1 MNNFTNFNEIIK
13 HNKNLLYVNHNK
25 KRLINKSASMPFK
38 VKKEAETDITKT
50 SLTSEALAEL
60 QTQNE
65 IIEDQSM
72 YLLLEKEE
80 EPSINES
87 KLAKKMIKS
96 STYLNYLLS
105 NEPLNSTKP
114 SEFEQ
119 IDNEIEMDNYVR
131 LPINLEIETTS
142 FQQPPQT
149 TDYTNKQLI
158 TEEQFNQAFIQNVN
172 RSLFI
177 TIFNLKYEIY
187 NIRMPINCY

>member
-1 MNNFTNFNEIIK
+1 
-13 HNKNLLYVNHNK
+13 
-25 KRLINKSASMPFK
+25 MPFK

-65 IIEDQSM
+65 IVEDQSM
-72 YLLLEKEE
+72 YLLLEEE
-80 EPSINES
+80 DKEPSIANEN

-142 FQQPPQT
+142 FQPPPQT

-172 RSLFI
+172 RSLFYYY
-177 TIFNLKYEIY
+177 L
-187 NIRMPINCY
+187 

>member
-1 MNNFTNFNEIIK
+1 
-13 HNKNLLYVNHNK
+13 
-25 KRLINKSASMPFK
+25 MPFK
-38 VKKEAETDITKT
+38 VKKELERADITKT

-60 QTQNE
+60 QTQTQNE
-65 IIEDQSM
+65 IIVEDQSM
-72 YLLLEKEE
+72 YLVLEKEEE

-105 NEPLNSTKP
+105 NEPLSNSSTKP
-114 SEFEQ
+114 NEF
-119 IDNEIEMDNYVR
+119 DNEIEMDNYVR

-142 FQQPPQT
+142 FQQPLPQ

-172 RSLFI
+172 RYYNLFYYY
-177 TIFNLKYEIY
+177 L
-187 NIRMPINCY
+187 

>member
-1 MNNFTNFNEIIK
+1 
-13 HNKNLLYVNHNK
+13 
-25 KRLINKSASMPFK
+25 MPFK
-38 VKKEAETDITKT
+38 VKKESETDITKT
-50 SLTSEALAEL
+50 SLTSDTLAEL
-60 QTQNE
+60 QSQNE

-187 NIRMPINCY
+187 NITMPINCY